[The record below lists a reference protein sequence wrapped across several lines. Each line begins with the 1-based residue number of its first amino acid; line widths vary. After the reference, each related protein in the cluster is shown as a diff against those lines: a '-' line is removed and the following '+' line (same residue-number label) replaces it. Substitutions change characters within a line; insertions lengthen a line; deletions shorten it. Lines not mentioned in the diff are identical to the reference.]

1 LAVVHFAQAAT
12 PLTGHTDRLAP
23 GLGKPR
29 GIEYE
34 HPIALSQVRLHLT
47 AQLLSQGLIV
57 PCMRA
62 NEALQRQTGLAKTV
76 RNRFDIFA
84 LDIRQQTTDIGFGM
98 LIVYLTMEDGDKGL
112 HKGVQAWNDLLKNLR
127 GHLTFV
133 KQLGFTKG
141 VSRFHGKLLL
151 CIIRFAKPQ
160 K

>member
-1 LAVVHFAQAAT
+1 
-12 PLTGHTDRLAP
+12 
-23 GLGKPR
+23 
-29 GIEYE
+29 
-34 HPIALSQVRLHLT
+34 
-47 AQLLSQGLIV
+47 
-57 PCMRA
+57 MRA

-76 RNRFDIFA
+76 RNRFDVFA

-112 HKGVQAWNDLLKNLR
+112 HKGVQAWHDLLENLR
-127 GHLTFV
+127 GNLTFV
-133 KQLGFTKG
+133 KQLGFTKD